1 MTPKSTGYMMHQ
13 RMGFFV
19 APNGRLIV
27 SAFYGHAP
35 NPFGRGGIG
44 RVVREIREDGSF
56 GPIHFIRYNAGTPW
70 NEANTAYPLYTRSSD
85 AGFRAACDAL
95 LANKLMIEQ
104 WRDED
109 RDAELA
115 LPGRCSSLSFF
126 HRADGKIVGVC
137 KNAYTA
143 ISDP

>member
-1 MTPKSTGYMMHQ
+1 MAASARFTSFAITQ
-13 RMGFFV
+13 
-19 APNGRLIV
+19 GRK
-27 SAFYGHAP
+27 
-35 NPFGRGGIG
+35 
-44 RVVREIREDGSF
+44 
-56 GPIHFIRYNAGTPW
+56 W

-85 AGFRAACDAL
+85 AGFREACDAL

-126 HRADGKIVGVC
+126 HRADGEIVGVC
-137 KNAYTA
+137 KRNRGRGTLRLNILCTYQNRQYNHDAANDPPQNARHSLATSWRKNA
-143 ISDP
+143 DLSSVA